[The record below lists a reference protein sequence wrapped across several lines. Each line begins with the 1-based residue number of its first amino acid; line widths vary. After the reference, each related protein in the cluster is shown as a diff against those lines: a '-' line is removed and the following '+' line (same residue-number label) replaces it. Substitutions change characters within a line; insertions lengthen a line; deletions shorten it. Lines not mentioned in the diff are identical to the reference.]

1 MVLEKVQK
9 YRIKHKKDDD
19 IYPPCCETDDLLY
32 LLMKA
37 PSSIVLGEN
46 VEFSVKL
53 LNPSDQE
60 KEVQLAIGLQAVY
73 YNGVLAA
80 KLWTKKFVFTLSASS
95 GTSLRPLPN
104 TLHTQ
109 LLLWAGSSHTAT
121 PAGLQ
126 AWFLVPDVLVRSLA
140 LSFNTSLL
148 SFTQERQ
155 NPQFWL

>member
-9 YRIKHKKDDD
+9 YRMKHKKDDD
-19 IYPPCCETDDLLY
+19 IYLPCCETDDPLY

-46 VEFSVKL
+46 VEFSVNL

-80 KLWTKKFVFTLSASS
+80 KLWRKKFVFTLSASS
-95 GTSLRPLPN
+95 GISLRPLPN
-104 TLHTQ
+104 TLHPQ
-109 LLLWAGSSHTAT
+109 LLL
-121 PAGLQ
+121 
-126 AWFLVPDVLVRSLA
+126 
-140 LSFNTSLL
+140 
-148 SFTQERQ
+148 
-155 NPQFWL
+155 